1 MEQKLS
7 VLGIDIAKQGLH
19 RHPFKL
25 RDILRC
31 ACAQRARNGRLVG
44 TRRVAKGPPHPGEV
58 RIVTLLCAMVLAP
71 QRMPTKASR
80 SMSTGRYRTVFGT
93 MARCSRRGAKK
104 HCRRRYSP
112 RAQRLARPV
121 WRRVDFGMAHSFP

>member
-44 TRRVAKGPPHPGEV
+44 TRRAAKGPLHRGVGPNRH
-58 RIVTLLCAMVLAP
+58 VTLRTGLG
-71 QRMPTKASR
+71 
-80 SMSTGRYRTVFGT
+80 STEDAHQGIEEHVHRTVPHGLWHD
-93 MARCSRRGAKK
+93 GAL
-104 HCRRRYSP
+104 
-112 RAQRLARPV
+112 LAEGGKETLP
-121 WRRVDFGMAHSFP
+121 A